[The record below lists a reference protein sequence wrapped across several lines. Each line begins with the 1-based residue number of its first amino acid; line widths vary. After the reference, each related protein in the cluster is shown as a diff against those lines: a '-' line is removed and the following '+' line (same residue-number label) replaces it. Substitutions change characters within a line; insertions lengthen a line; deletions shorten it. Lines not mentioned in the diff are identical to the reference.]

1 MPSMFEPTT
10 PLNSPDPELSGAL
23 ATFSA
28 MITPA
33 VLILACSSLVLATS
47 GRLAR
52 TLERARTLLHEFQAL
67 SASAAPRSTIDA
79 THFMLMDQLAKTT
92 RRAKL
97 LQLAMTFLYASLT
110 SFVLTSIFIGIDSM
124 VSKSW
129 ALFLV
134 LLGLFGISL
143 LLTSAILLILESRV
157 ALVAVQSEM
166 NFVREVARLSQ
177 TPGMVGLSAE

>member
-1 MPSMFEPTT
+1 MPLT
-10 PLNSPDPELSGAL
+10 PGLEHADPELTGAL

-33 VLILACSSLVLATS
+33 VLILACSSLLLATS

-52 TLERARTLLHEFQAL
+52 TLERARFLLTEYQRL
-67 SASAAPRSTIDA
+67 TSSSAPRTTIDA

-97 LQLAMTFLYASLT
+97 LQLAMTFLYTALA
-110 SFVLTSIFIGIDSM
+110 SFVLTSVFIGVDSILGE
-124 VSKSW
+124 SW
-129 ALFLV
+129 AMALV
-134 LLGLFGISL
+134 ILGLLGMSL

-157 ALVAVQSEM
+157 ALRAVQGEM

-177 TPGMVGLSAE
+177 LQDLAPELGSS